1 MKILYNEMVVYY
13 SCILRLRTI
22 KKRKEYASS
31 GFIWDIFE
39 QNIPDYIFLCYFLI
53 RQLFLFLL
61 FPPPLFRLSLIL
73 SFPFLHAAS
82 SVIEQPSFFPSPIV
96 AFFALW
102 CSSACLSRF
111 QWTLQR
117 DEHEE
122 NNVRSRNAWRPAL
135 TFPSN
140 DDLR

>member
-22 KKRKEYASS
+22 KKRKEYATS

-53 RQLFLFLL
+53 RQIFLFLL
-61 FPPPLFRLSLIL
+61 YPPPLFQLSLIL

-96 AFFALW
+96 AFLPPVVLLLVYPVRNGH
-102 CSSACLSRF
+102 CRETSTRKT
-111 QWTLQR
+111 TLEVETR
-117 DEHEE
+117 DIP
-122 NNVRSRNAWRPAL
+122 R
-135 TFPSN
+135 
-140 DDLR
+140 